1 MNYLIV
7 NVLFFFSGFASLVLE
22 VTWSRLIGILFGHTV
37 QGASIVLA
45 SYFAGMTIGYF
56 LGRRLVTKKM
66 SPLAVYGICEIF
78 AGLWA
83 LAVPGV
89 LGWSQDHLPFVSGQ
103 YDSLFMQTSLRS
115 LYAFVLLLPSTVAM
129 GVTLPAVASF
139 IRRFDPDQLGR
150 KVVIAYGIN
159 TAGAVAGTLSV
170 TTILMAFV
178 GIQGASFTGALL
190 AVAVGVIAVIFS
202 TRLTLPITQTLASN
216 ATFKEVSKWPSLTN
230 CTLAVCSG
238 FCTLALQVLYT
249 RLFSL
254 VFHNSTYSFSTV
266 VMAFLIALS
275 AASLLFSRFNKIL
288 SIPTN
293 MAALQQTGGVAVS
306 ISALLFLVITDLS
319 YFGSVGNF
327 TTYILSCAGL
337 ALAIIAIPVSICGM
351 LLPWTWLQTDKNVA
365 VEQQVARLSALNTTA
380 AAIGSLVTCF
390 VLLPFIGLWT
400 SFALIASIYILN
412 GAIIAFSTDQ
422 QKKQTLIFSTIALI
436 FIVSSWKISTDRGH
450 GTEEGDMI
458 ARFESAYG
466 WVDVIETDES
476 GLKLRQNIHYGLGSS
491 GSISMERRQA
501 LIPLLLH
508 PEPKSVLFLGL
519 ATGTT
524 AGAAADIS
532 TVERI
537 DIVELVPDVVNAA
550 KLFSEFNRNIL
561 DNPKTTVFVNDG
573 RHYLKQT
580 TKRYDVITSDLFV
593 PWESMTGYLYTVE
606 HYQEALKKLTPN
618 GIFTQWIPLWQLGQ
632 KEFEMIADSF
642 AKVFPHTSVFYGKND
657 FKWSIL
663 GLMGSALPIDVN
675 FQSLSA
681 RLEQQPSP
689 LPKDK
694 SWFHAIDDLFDLYT
708 GDWPKRE
715 DAVLNTDNFPR
726 VEFSTPITAWTTN
739 QRLRYQTLENYK
751 NMVFDKLPMSGN
763 LLINGHSLT
772 QEESDKIRRNQ
783 KFKFEASRK

>member
-37 QGASIVLA
+37 QGPSIVLA

-83 LAVPGV
+83 LAVPVV

-159 TAGAVAGTLSV
+159 TAGAVAGTLAV

-380 AAIGSLVTCF
+380 ANDKTLRCH
-390 VLLPFIGLWT
+390 
-400 SFALIASIYILN
+400 YI
-412 GAIIAFSTDQ
+412 
-422 QKKQTLIFSTIALI
+422 
-436 FIVSSWKISTDRGH
+436 
-450 GTEEGDMI
+450 
-458 ARFESAYG
+458 
-466 WVDVIETDES
+466 
-476 GLKLRQNIHYGLGSS
+476 
-491 GSISMERRQA
+491 
-501 LIPLLLH
+501 
-508 PEPKSVLFLGL
+508 
-519 ATGTT
+519 
-524 AGAAADIS
+524 
-532 TVERI
+532 
-537 DIVELVPDVVNAA
+537 
-550 KLFSEFNRNIL
+550 
-561 DNPKTTVFVNDG
+561 
-573 RHYLKQT
+573 
-580 TKRYDVITSDLFV
+580 
-593 PWESMTGYLYTVE
+593 
-606 HYQEALKKLTPN
+606 
-618 GIFTQWIPLWQLGQ
+618 
-632 KEFEMIADSF
+632 
-642 AKVFPHTSVFYGKND
+642 
-657 FKWSIL
+657 
-663 GLMGSALPIDVN
+663 
-675 FQSLSA
+675 
-681 RLEQQPSP
+681 
-689 LPKDK
+689 
-694 SWFHAIDDLFDLYT
+694 
-708 GDWPKRE
+708 
-715 DAVLNTDNFPR
+715 
-726 VEFSTPITAWTTN
+726 
-739 QRLRYQTLENYK
+739 
-751 NMVFDKLPMSGN
+751 
-763 LLINGHSLT
+763 
-772 QEESDKIRRNQ
+772 
-783 KFKFEASRK
+783 